1 MPLCLGA
8 SGNFGWCVLA
18 LLLLL
23 FSYKKKIPSWKNL
36 KYIITVY
43 SLLSSLVGCAFKN
56 TSVLNKN
63 LLLQNSG
70 GIFRFER
77 EQLGI
82 TWESKGSQLARGQ
95 ESQYYKEAVVFDRGL
110 PEPSC
115 LKIISQI
122 N

>member
-1 MPLCLGA
+1 MGTLAGVPWLCY
-8 SGNFGWCVLA
+8 FC
-18 LLLLL
+18 
-23 FSYKKKIPSWKNL
+23 FSLEKKNPKLEK
-36 KYIITVY
+36 KYVITVY
-43 SLLSSLVGCAFKN
+43 LLLSSLVGCAFRN

-70 GIFRFER
+70 GIFRFEQG
-77 EQLGI
+77 QLGI
-82 TWESKGSQLARGQ
+82 MWESEGSRLARGQ